1 MSTGQQQ
8 RRVERLEE
16 RETGGQRLTV
26 VVLPYGA
33 EPPPEP
39 AAPLGELRVVIR
51 RFTDAEPKDVGCA
64 RVGEGKRAVRPRTW
78 R

>member
-8 RRVERLEE
+8 RRIARLEE

-33 EPPPEP
+33 ELPPEP
-39 AAPLGELRVVIR
+39 TARSGELRVVIR
-51 RFTDAEPKDVGCA
+51 RFTDTEKDVGCA
-64 RVGEGKRAVRPRTW
+64 RAGVGKRAVRPRTW

>member
-1 MSTGQQQ
+1 VSTSQQQ

-16 RETGGQRLTV
+16 RETGEQRLTV

-39 AAPLGELRVVIR
+39 AAQSGELRVVIR
-51 RFTDAEPKDVGCA
+51 RFTDDRQKVRDAQG
-64 RVGEGKRAVRPRTW
+64 RAM
-78 R
+78 